1 MALILKSVRHVT
13 AKICAGLTSHM
24 IEKGQLPDGGEG
36 PFQSTIAQMSDNERT
51 GPAADDELSLPKG
64 ILGFNSVIYAK
75 WDVDRDHFRKKL
87 DNCLF
92 IQRIHN

>member
-1 MALILKSVRHVT
+1 MT
-13 AKICAGLTSHM
+13 AKTCTGLTSHM

-64 ILGFNSVIYAK
+64 ILGLNFVIYAK
-75 WDVDRDHFRKKL
+75 CVVDRDHFS
-87 DNCLF
+87 
-92 IQRIHN
+92 

>member
-1 MALILKSVRHVT
+1 MALILKSVSHVT

-64 ILGFNSVIYAK
+64 IFGLNSVIYAK

-92 IQRIHN
+92 VQRICN